1 METTR
6 AKVIEKAVG
15 FEELIS
21 QLLSMLLDI
30 DKDSSKSF
38 GSQGSTLSFN
48 AKINLLIDLK
58 FIPAEV
64 SKDFQLFAEI
74 RNKFAHV
81 LYVDTFVKCFEIID
95 KSRNNFLKRF
105 SNDVSKI
112 DKNDES
118 IYASCFEILC
128 FELGIWLRV
137 TLKMISDKKSQD
149 LNKIVAIEMMRGF
162 LQNNNDGS
170 KSQNEWEN
178 FSKTIK
184 PVIDKIIPDEEF
196 LEEYKRLLK
205 EAEEKYNEEE

>member
-1 METTR
+1 MEIIETTR
-6 AKVIEKAVG
+6 ANVIEKAVE

-21 QLLSMLLDI
+21 HLLSMLLEV
-30 DKDSSKSF
+30 DKNESISF
-38 GSQGSTLSFN
+38 GHKNIALSFN

-58 FIPAEV
+58 FIPKEI

-81 LYVDTFVKCFEIID
+81 LYVDSFVKCFEIIERRD
-95 KSRNNFLKRF
+95 YFLKKA
-105 SNDVSKI
+105 SDDILKV
-112 DKNDES
+112 DKNDEAV
-118 IYASCFEILC
+118 YLAAFDLLC

-149 LNKIVAIEMMRGF
+149 LNKTGAIEMIRGF
-162 LQNNNDGS
+162 IQYNPERREKELD
-170 KSQNEWEN
+170 N
-178 FSKTIK
+178 FIKTIQ

-205 EAEEKYNEEE
+205 EAEEESK

>member
-30 DKDSSKSF
+30 DKDLSKSF

-137 TLKMISDKKSQD
+137 TLKMISNKKSQD
-149 LNKIVAIEMMRGF
+149 LNKIGAIEMMRGF
-162 LQNNNDGS
+162 LQNNNDAS

-205 EAEEKYNEEE
+205 EAEEKHNEEE